1 MSAVILKP
9 GREKSLLR
17 RHPWVFSGAIGTVE
31 GEPGP
36 GDTVEIVASD
46 GKSLGRGAYSPHS
59 QITIRVWSFDPNE
72 KITPAFFNSRLERA
86 IAYRSL
92 MLKSKSRSAY
102 RLVHAE
108 SDGLPGIIIDHYE
121 DFLVCQFLTAGAERW
136 KKEVVNSLEKAL
148 FPTGIYERSDPDIR
162 RKEGFPPHTGLL
174 SGKMPPDL
182 ITIQEGLCR
191 FLVDIQRGH
200 KTGFYLDQSEN
211 RAAVAGYSEGS
222 EVLNC
227 FAYSGGFGVWALK
240 TGAAKVTN
248 IESSAPALALAHR
261 HAALNQ
267 LDDANVEFIEGDV
280 FNVLRAYRD
289 ARRQFDL
296 IVLDPPRFVLSRSQM
311 ERASRGYKDINL
323 LAFQL
328 LRRGGVLF
336 TFSCSGLMPPEL
348 FQKIV
353 ADAALDAGREAQIIR
368 FLSQSWD
375 HPTALN
381 FPEGTYLKGLICRVW

>member
-1 MSAVILKP
+1 MAAVVLKP

-17 RHPWVFSGAIGTVE
+17 RHPWVFSGAVAAVE

-46 GKSLGRGAYSPHS
+46 GKALGRGAYSPRS
-59 QITIRVWSFDPNE
+59 QIAIRIWSFDPNE
-72 KITPAFFNSRLERA
+72 EINPAFFNSRLERA
-86 IAYRSL
+86 IAYRRL
-92 MLKSKSRSAY
+92 MSKTKVPSAY

-108 SDGLPGIIIDHYE
+108 SDGLPGIIIDRYE
-121 DFLVCQFLTAGAERW
+121 EFLSCQFLTAGAERW
-136 KKEVVNSLEKAL
+136 KKEVVSSLEKAL
-148 FPTGIYERSDPDIR
+148 SPGGVYERSDPDIR
-162 RKEGFPPHTGLL
+162 GKEGLPPRTGLL
-174 SGKMPPDL
+174 SGKMPPDF
-182 ITIQEGLCR
+182 ITIQEGPCR
-191 FLVDIQRGH
+191 FLVDVQRGH

-211 RAAVAGYSEGS
+211 RAAVAGYSESS

-227 FAYSGGFGVWALK
+227 FAYTGGFGVWALK
-240 TGAAKVTN
+240 AGAAKVTN
-248 IESSAPALALAHR
+248 IESSATALELAHR
-261 HAALNQ
+261 HVALNQ
-267 LDDANVEFIEGDV
+267 LDDAKVENVEGDV
-280 FNVLRAYRD
+280 FTVLRAYRD
-289 ARRQFDL
+289 AGRQFDL
-296 IVLDPPRFVLSRSQM
+296 VVLDPPRFVLSRSQM

-328 LRRGGVLF
+328 LVHGGVLF
-336 TFSCSGLMPPEL
+336 TFSCSGLMPPDL

-381 FPEGTYLKGLICRVW
+381 FPEGTYLKGVICRVW

>member
-1 MSAVILKP
+1 MAAVVLKP

-17 RHPWVFSGAIGTVE
+17 RHPWVFSGAIATVE

-36 GDTVEIVASD
+36 GDNVEIVASD
-46 GKSLGRGAYSPHS
+46 GKSLGKGAYSPYS
-59 QITIRVWSFDPNE
+59 QITVRVWSFDPNE
-72 KITPAFFNSRLERA
+72 EITPEFFNSHLERA
-86 IAYRSL
+86 IAYRRL
-92 MLKSKSRSAY
+92 MLKTKPHSAY
-102 RLVHAE
+102 RLVNAE
-108 SDGLPGIIIDHYE
+108 SDGLPGIIIDRYE

-136 KKEVVNSLEKAL
+136 KKEVVSSLEKAL
-148 FPTGIYERSDPDIR
+148 SPTGVYERSDPNIR
-162 RKEGFPPHTGLL
+162 DKEGLPPHTGVLA
-174 SGKMPPDL
+174 GKMPPDL
-182 ITIQEGLCR
+182 IAIQEGPCR
-191 FLVDIQRGH
+191 FLVDIQHGH
-200 KTGFYLDQSEN
+200 KTGFYLDQREN

-227 FAYSGGFGVWALK
+227 FAYTGGFGVWALK

-267 LDDANVEFIEGDV
+267 LDDAKVENIEGDV
-280 FNVLRAYRD
+280 FNVLRAYRA

-296 IVLDPPRFVLSRSQM
+296 IVLDPPRFVLSRSHM

-328 LRRGGVLF
+328 LMRGGVLF

-381 FPEGTYLKGLICRVW
+381 FPEGTYLKGVICRVW